1 MQPTRP
7 RSIARS
13 RFEPWPWAAGVGVAA
28 LLLWVGSC
36 ALCSDAGDLGREQ
49 HRPAASSDR
58 PTADSDAEIAAL
70 RMALDREVEAREQL
84 ARDVVSLR
92 EQIDS
97 GASRDRRSAATSPE
111 VAGDRSSQRSRF
123 DGNSLI
129 AAGMAPADAQELRSR
144 WENSELEK
152 IRLIDRA
159 TREGWLG
166 TAQYQQQMQALDG
179 NLRQELSEAD
189 YDRYLYATGRSNR
202 ARITD
207 VLANSPGEAAGLRAG
222 DTILSYGGKRVFSIE
237 ELRELA
243 TSSRPGESIPVEV
256 LQNGDQVR
264 LYVPGGPI
272 GVMLQPEHQP
282 PR

>member
-1 MQPTRP
+1 MQPSRP
-7 RSIARS
+7 RSIAQW
-13 RFEPWPWAAGVGVAA
+13 RFERWPWAAAVGAGA
-28 LLLWVGSC
+28 LLLWIGSC
-36 ALCSDAGDLGREQ
+36 ALCSDSGDLASEQ
-49 HRPAASSDR
+49 PLPARPSDR
-58 PTADSDAEIAAL
+58 PSSDSDAEIAAL

-84 ARDVVSLR
+84 AREVASLR
-92 EQIDS
+92 EQIES
-97 GASRDRRSAATSPE
+97 GSTSPGESAPSSPAERDRGARRSM
-111 VAGDRSSQRSRF
+111 F
-123 DGNSLI
+123 DGNALV

-144 WENSELEK
+144 WESTELDK

-166 TAQYQQQMQALDG
+166 TAQYQQQMQALEGD
-179 NLRQELSEAD
+179 LRAGLSEAD
-189 YDRYLYATGRSNR
+189 YDRYLYATGRNNR

-207 VLANSPGEAAGLRAG
+207 VLANSPGETAGMRPG
-222 DTILSYGGKRVFSIE
+222 DTILSYGGKRVFGIE

-256 LQNGDQVR
+256 LQDGEVVR
-264 LYVPGGPI
+264 LFVPGGPI

>member
-1 MQPTRP
+1 MG
-7 RSIARS
+7 
-13 RFEPWPWAAGVGVAA
+13 AGT
-28 LLLWVGSC
+28 LLIWIGSC
-36 ALCSDAGDLGREQ
+36 ALCSDSGDLAHQQPSPAQPGN
-49 HRPAASSDR
+49 RPISE
-58 PTADSDAEIAAL
+58 SDAEIAAL

-84 ARDVVSLR
+84 AREVASLR

-97 GASRDRRSAATSPE
+97 GTTPGRESDASAPGAAPDRDAR
-111 VAGDRSSQRSRF
+111 RSRF
-123 DGNSLI
+123 DASSLV
-129 AAGMAPADAQELRSR
+129 AAGMASADAQELRSR
-144 WENSELEK
+144 WESTELDK

-166 TAQYQQQMQALDG
+166 TAQYQQQMQALEGD
-179 NLRQELSEAD
+179 LRAGLNEAD
-189 YDRYLYATGRSNR
+189 YDRYLYATGRNNR

-243 TSSRPGESIPVEV
+243 TTSRPGQSIPVEA
-256 LQNGDQVR
+256 LQNGAVVR
-264 LYVPGGPI
+264 LFVPGGPI
-272 GVMLQPEHQP
+272 GVMLEPEHQA

>member
-1 MQPTRP
+1 MQSSRP
-7 RSIARS
+7 RSIAQRP
-13 RFEPWPWAAGVGVAA
+13 FEYWPWAAGVGAGA
-28 LLLWVGSC
+28 LLIWIGSC
-36 ALCSDAGDLGREQ
+36 ALCADSGDLAHTQ
-49 HRPAASSDR
+49 PSPAQPSDR
-58 PTADSDAEIAAL
+58 PTSESGAEIAAL

-84 ARDVVSLR
+84 AREVASLR

-97 GASRDRRSAATSPE
+97 DTTPGRESDASAPAPDRDA
-111 VAGDRSSQRSRF
+111 QRSRF
-123 DGNSLI
+123 DAGSLI
-129 AAGMAPADAQELRSR
+129 AAGMASADAQELRSR
-144 WENSELEK
+144 WESTELDK

-166 TAQYQQQMQALDG
+166 TAQYQQQMQALEGD
-179 NLRQELSEAD
+179 LRAGLSEAD
-189 YDRYLYATGRSNR
+189 YDRYLYATGRNNR

-243 TSSRPGESIPVEV
+243 TTSRPGESIPVEA
-256 LQNGDQVR
+256 LQDGAVVR
-264 LYVPGGPI
+264 LFVPGGPI
-272 GVMLQPEHQP
+272 GVMLEPEHQA